1 MIEPKK
7 SLSHSISED
16 LRAAAGRDGF
26 AQEKGPGVGKGE
38 EEEPAKCFYPW
49 EWVAPAILVGLLLL
63 AKFNG
68 CTKEA
73 PLIVCEQGVLGLL
86 FLILGFVFATSS
98 SKSPCFKTFY
108 AVVPSLLCCYFIPG
122 IFGSMHVASPDLSSL
137 NSIATHYLLPSCLV
151 MFCISI
157 DIGAVVRLGPK
168 AVCMF
173 FAGTLGVMLGGPL
186 SFLCMKYID
195 EESIYGDEAWRGF
208 TSLAGSWIG
217 GSANQMA
224 MVEVFGVSDKMFSKV
239 VIVDTLCSNIWLACM
254 LVMAKY
260 QDKIDAMIGA
270 DTSAIDDLIHKL
282 EDFQEQVK
290 KLPTTTDLIVL
301 SAVGFGA
308 TGVSQIVGEFLAPFL
323 EEASFGCVPDDT
335 CGDIHESCNI
345 LDELDAGVGCKCE
358 SFLTKFGVCSS
369 FFWVVV
375 TCTCLG
381 FAMSFTPLR
390 DLEGAGAS
398 KIASTFIYF
407 MVATIG
413 LKMDFSAIAED
424 PLFLLLGMIWVSFHA
439 LVMMI
444 VAYCIKAPI
453 FFMCVGSQANMGAA
467 ASAPVIAAAF
477 HPALAP
483 VGVLLAVRRSRDLAT
498 MVLLTVLSA

>member
-1 MIEPKK
+1 MSRVALLAAALLPLRA
-7 SLSHSISED
+7 SRAALLAAALLP
-16 LRAAAGRDGF
+16 LRAARMAARPAVPLASGREL
-26 AQEKGPGVGKGE
+26 AAE
-38 EEEPAKCFYPW
+38 EEAERQRKRAREEEAWRAQRERIAKKT
-49 EWVAPAILVGLLLL
+49 VAL
-63 AKFNG
+63 
-68 CTKEA
+68 
-73 PLIVCEQGVLGLL
+73 QG
-86 FLILGFVFATSS
+86 
-98 SKSPCFKTFY
+98 
-108 AVVPSLLCCYFIPG
+108 
-122 IFGSMHVASPDLSSL
+122 H
-137 NSIATHYLLPSCLV
+137 
-151 MFCISI
+151 
-157 DIGAVVRLGPK
+157 
-168 AVCMF
+168 
-173 FAGTLGVMLGGPL
+173 
-186 SFLCMKYID
+186 
-195 EESIYGDEAWRGF
+195 DEAWARARVAHVGRAHLVARALDAHIERHWRP
-208 TSLAGSWIG
+208 SG
-217 GSANQMA
+217 GAFA
-224 MVEVFGVSDKMFSKV
+224 
-239 VIVDTLCSNIWLACM
+239 
-254 LVMAKY
+254 Y
-260 QDKIDAMIGA
+260 Y
-270 DTSAIDDLIHKL
+270 
-282 EDFQEQVK
+282 
-290 KLPTTTDLIVL
+290 
-301 SAVGFGA
+301 
-308 TGVSQIVGEFLAPFL
+308 
-323 EEASFGCVPDDT
+323 
-335 CGDIHESCNI
+335 ESCNI
-345 LDELDAGVGCKCE
+345 VDELDAGVGCKCE